1 MSPEIEKKF
10 NEMQKQ
16 IDELKDALENSIRLQ
31 EDYSNQQVFDRDVVF
46 RGNVYNRAGTK
57 VIN

>member
-1 MSPEIEKKF
+1 MSPEVEQAI
-10 NEMQKQ
+10 N
-16 IDELKDALENSIRLQ
+16 ELKDKIAELETQVQNATRLQ

-46 RGNVYNRAGTK
+46 RGNVYNRAGAK